1 MRSRLVGLITGMI
14 LANEATIFEVCDS
27 PEEARESMDDYG
39 YCCVYSYALD
49 NNELV
54 DEQYE
59 FDNIPKEQLEV
70 KT

>member
-1 MRSRLVGLITGMI
+1 MRKYIVYDMRALVDTD
-14 LANEATIFEVCDS
+14 EATIFEVCDS
-27 PEEARESMDDYG
+27 PEEAKESMEDYG
-39 YCCVYSYALD
+39 YCCVYSYAVD

-59 FDNIPKEQLEV
+59 FDNISKDQLEI